1 MKTREELG
9 KAVDDAMARWAS
21 AQFAQNDVRD
31 NAVLNDDLRSARQ
44 ALLAHDVKKFIGNSK
59 ELKEKNT

>member
-1 MKTREELG
+1 MSTREELE
-9 KAVDDAMARWAS
+9 KAVVDASDAWYAADDA
-21 AQFAQNDVRD
+21 RD

-59 ELKEKNT
+59 ELKENT